1 MGDLL
6 YVEHTLG
13 KRDLSDVVEMYKEA
27 ALKNNPQVSLGPT
40 YQSVLALMRL
50 FHLSTLTAYVR
61 CRFDVRPHSG
71 TLNILEM
78 FSSLLRFLSVPD

>member
-27 ALKNNPQVSLGPT
+27 ALKNNPQVSHTWPD
-40 YQSVLALMRL
+40 
-50 FHLSTLTAYVR
+50 LSKCISPDEIIPFIDTNSLCTL
-61 CRFDVRPHSG
+61 
-71 TLNILEM
+71 
-78 FSSLLRFLSVPD
+78 